1 MARRYIVRK
10 GDTLERIARRE
21 LGDAAAWRTLVDYN
35 GLSRPDQIV
44 AGQQIW
50 LPSRRDRKPPPPPPS
65 GDRWPAPP
73 HGFQTICD
81 TFGDIRQFVGDD
93 GRLSPGWADE
103 YIARAALP
111 FPIPLAWE
119 TAKNVTAIA
128 CHRLVVPL
136 VEEVFREIAARGLQR
151 AVKSYGGGYSY
162 RPKRGALK
170 PSTHSWGI
178 AFDLNPA
185 TNAMGTAG
193 DMDPRLVAL
202 LEGYGFLWGGRWA
215 GRSKDPMHF
224 QYCTGY

>member
-73 HGFQTICD
+73 HGFQAICD

-151 AVKSYGGGYSY
+151 AVKSYGGGYAY